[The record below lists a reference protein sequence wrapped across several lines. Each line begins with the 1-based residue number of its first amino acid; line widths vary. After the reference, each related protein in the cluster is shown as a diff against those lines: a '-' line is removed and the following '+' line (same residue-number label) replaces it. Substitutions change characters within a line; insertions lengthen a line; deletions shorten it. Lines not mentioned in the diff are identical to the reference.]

1 MPKTST
7 LIIKESISELKS
19 LLRKQDN
26 PKNIL
31 RLQSLLH
38 IKEER
43 FNKRSELASH
53 LGYSTRSMELW
64 LKDYRKNGLVG
75 LLIPV
80 KEKQKRTRHVTKEIH
95 EGLEKR
101 LNDPRLGFSSYVEA
115 LKWVNHTFETSL
127 QYATLR
133 NYMIEFFGTKIKQPR
148 KSHIKKSE
156 EAKADFLKLT

>member
-1 MPKTST
+1 MPKSST
-7 LIIKESISELKS
+7 LIVKESLPELQS

-31 RLQSLLH
+31 RLQSLIH
-38 IKEER
+38 IKEAR
-43 FNKRSELASH
+43 FKRRSELASH
-53 LGYSTRSMELW
+53 LGYNIRSMELW
-64 LKDYRKNGLVG
+64 LKDYRDKGLAG

-80 KEKQKRTRHVTKEIH
+80 KEKQKRTRHVNKEIH
-95 EGLEKR
+95 EELEKR

-115 LKWVNHTFETSL
+115 LQWVNNTFETSI